1 MRPSFLNQPSMRI
14 LQFGRFNNA
23 QQNGGVE
30 RHQQLLCQGLAAQG
44 LDVVYLVA
52 GAGLKSSEVLVD
64 GYRLIQAAS
73 FGTAFSMAL
82 SPAQVFK
89 ALALHKEKPFDVL
102 HLHFP
107 NPLAHLASLLFPA
120 SVKRVITW
128 HSDII
133 RQKRLLAL
141 YLPFLQQVT
150 RRADALV
157 AATQA
162 HYTSSRQIP
171 ADIPQNKRH
180 VIPFGLDFASL
191 ALTPHTTALCAELKV
206 QANERPIIFALGR
219 HVYYKGFDVL
229 IEAMQ
234 HIDAQLILGGDGPLR
249 QSLQNQAAQL
259 GVSNKIKFTGSIAEA
274 DLAAYFHACE
284 VFCLPSVEQSE
295 AFGLVQLEAMACA
308 KPVICTQLNNGVNVL
323 NVHGETGFAVP
334 VHDSKA
340 LAQRINQLLSDPVLR
355 QQLGEQAQNRA
366 LHVYSL
372 PAMTASHVRL
382 YQDLVQQAHAT
393 ATHKH

>member
-1 MRPSFLNQPSMRI
+1 MRV
-14 LQFGRFNNA
+14 LQFGRFHNE

-52 GAGLKSSEVLVD
+52 AAGLTSSEVMVD

-73 FGTAFSMAL
+73 FGTAFSTAL

-107 NPLAHLASLLFPA
+107 NPLAHLASMLFPA
-120 SVKRVITW
+120 NVKRVITW
-128 HSDII
+128 HSDIV
-133 RQKRLLAL
+133 RQKRLLAM
-141 YLPFLQQVT
+141 YLPFLQRVT
-150 RRADALV
+150 RQADALV

-162 HYTSSRQIP
+162 HYSSSNQIP
-171 ADIPQNKRH
+171 TDIPEHKRR
-180 VIPFGLDFASL
+180 VIPFGLDFGSL
-191 ALTPHTTALCAELKV
+191 ALTPHTTALCIELKA
-206 QANERPIIFALGR
+206 QAKHKPVIFALGR

-229 IEAMQ
+229 IEAIQ

-249 QSLQNQAAQL
+249 QSLQDQAEKL
-259 GVSNKIKFTGSIAEA
+259 GISHKVKFTGSIPET
-274 DLAAYFHACE
+274 DLAAYFHACDL
-284 VFCLPSVEQSE
+284 FCLPSVEQSE

-334 VHDSKA
+334 VRDSKA
-340 LAQRINQLLSDPVLR
+340 LAERINQLINDPALR
-355 QQLGEQAQNRA
+355 LQLGEQARNRA
-366 LHVYSL
+366 LNVYSL
-372 PAMTASHVRL
+372 PAMTASHIHL
-382 YQDLVQQAHAT
+382 YQDLVQSSSTKAS
-393 ATHKH
+393 

>member
-1 MRPSFLNQPSMRI
+1 MRV
-14 LQFGRFNNA
+14 LQFGRFHNE

-52 GAGLKSSEVLVD
+52 AAGLAGSDVMVD

-73 FGTAFSMAL
+73 FGTAFSTAL

-107 NPLAHLASLLFPA
+107 NPLAHLASMLFPA
-120 SVKRVITW
+120 NVKRVITW
-128 HSDII
+128 HSDIV
-133 RQKRLLAL
+133 RQKRLLAM
-141 YLPFLQQVT
+141 YLPFLQRVT
-150 RRADALV
+150 RQADALV

-162 HYTSSRQIP
+162 HYSSSTQIP
-171 ADIPQNKRH
+171 PDIPAHKRR
-180 VIPFGLDFASL
+180 VIPFGLDFGSL
-191 ALTPHTTALCAELKV
+191 ALTPHTTALCAELKS
-206 QANERPIIFALGR
+206 QAKHKPVIFALGR

-229 IEAMQ
+229 IDAMQ

-249 QSLQNQAAQL
+249 QSLQDQVEKL
-259 GVSNKIKFTGSIAEA
+259 GISSKVTFTGSIPEE
-274 DLAAYFHACE
+274 DLASYFHACDM
-284 VFCLPSVEQSE
+284 FCLPSVEQSE

-334 VHDSKA
+334 VRDSVA
-340 LAQRINQLLSDPVLR
+340 LAGRINQLINDSSLR
-355 QQLGEQAQNRA
+355 LQLGEQARSRA
-366 LHVYSL
+366 LNVYSL
-372 PAMTASHVRL
+372 PAMTASHINL
-382 YQDLVQQAHAT
+382 YQDLTDSSNKTIA
-393 ATHKH
+393 

>member
-1 MRPSFLNQPSMRI
+1 MRI
-14 LQFGRFNNA
+14 LQLGRFHNDL
-23 QQNGGVE
+23 QSGGVE
-30 RHQQLLCQGLAAQG
+30 RHQELLCKGLATQG

-52 GAGLKSSEVLVD
+52 AAGLESSDVRVD

-107 NPLAHLASLLFPA
+107 NPLTHLASLLFPA
-120 SVKRVITW
+120 NVKRVITW

-133 RQKRLLAL
+133 RQKRILAL
-141 YLPFLQQVT
+141 YRPFLEQVT
-150 RRADALV
+150 RRADALI
-157 AATQA
+157 AATPA
-162 HYTSSRQIP
+162 HYSSSKQIP
-171 ADIPQNKRH
+171 ADVPEYKRH

-191 ALTPHTTALCAELKV
+191 DLTPHTTMLSAKLKDQAEH
-206 QANERPIIFALGR
+206 RPVIFALGR

-259 GVSNKIKFTGSIAEA
+259 GISNKVTFTGSIPEA
-274 DLAAYFHACE
+274 DLAAYFHACD

-334 VHDSKA
+334 VRNSKA
-340 LAQRINQLLSDPVLR
+340 LAERINQLINDPALR
-355 QQLGEQAQNRA
+355 LQLGEQARSRA
-366 LHVYSL
+366 LNVYSL

-382 YQDLVQQAHAT
+382 YQDLVQVSNKT
-393 ATHKH
+393 TP

>member
-1 MRPSFLNQPSMRI
+1 MRI
-14 LQFGRFNNA
+14 LQFGRFHNE

-30 RHQQLLCQGLAAQG
+30 RHQQLLCKGLAAQG

-52 GAGLKSSEVLVD
+52 AAGLSGSDVMVD
-64 GYRLIQAAS
+64 GYRLIQTAS
-73 FGTAFSMAL
+73 FGTAFSTAL

-107 NPLAHLASLLFPA
+107 NPLAHLASMLFPA
-120 SVKRVITW
+120 NVKRVITW
-128 HSDII
+128 HSDIV
-133 RQKRLLAL
+133 RQKRLLAM
-141 YLPFLQQVT
+141 YLPFLQRVT
-150 RRADALV
+150 RQADALV

-162 HYTSSRQIP
+162 HYSSSNQIP
-171 ADIPQNKRH
+171 ADIPERKRR

-191 ALTPHTTALCAELKV
+191 DLTPHTTMLSAKLKA
-206 QANERPIIFALGR
+206 QAKHKPVIFALGR

-249 QSLQNQAAQL
+249 QSLQDQTEKS
-259 GVSNKIKFTGSIAEA
+259 GTGNKVTFTGSIPEA
-274 DLAAYFHACE
+274 DLAAYFHACDL
-284 VFCLPSVEQSE
+284 FCLPSVEQSE

-334 VHDSKA
+334 VRDSKA
-340 LAQRINQLLSDPVLR
+340 LAERINQLINDPALR
-355 QQLGEQAQNRA
+355 LQLGEQARSRA
-366 LHVYSL
+366 LNVYSL
-372 PAMTASHVRL
+372 PAMTASHIRL
-382 YQDLVQQAHAT
+382 YQDLVQPGNKT
-393 ATHKH
+393 AT

>member
-1 MRPSFLNQPSMRI
+1 MRV
-14 LQFGRFNNA
+14 LQFGRFHNE

-52 GAGLKSSEVLVD
+52 AAGLAGSDVMVD

-73 FGTAFSMAL
+73 FGTAFSTAL

-107 NPLAHLASLLFPA
+107 NPLAHLASMLFPA
-120 SVKRVITW
+120 NVKRVITW
-128 HSDII
+128 HSDIV
-133 RQKRLLAL
+133 RQKRLLAM
-141 YLPFLQQVT
+141 YLPFLQRVT
-150 RRADALV
+150 RQADALV

-162 HYTSSRQIP
+162 HYSSSTQIP
-171 ADIPQNKRH
+171 ADIPVHKRR
-180 VIPFGLDFASL
+180 VIPFGLDFGSL
-191 ALTPHTTALCAELKV
+191 ALTQHTTALCAELKSQTTHKPV
-206 QANERPIIFALGR
+206 IFALGR

-249 QSLQNQAAQL
+249 QNLQDQAAQL
-259 GVSNKIKFTGSIAEA
+259 GISSKVTFTGSIPEA
-274 DLAAYFHACE
+274 ALAAYFHACDL
-284 VFCLPSVEQSE
+284 FCLPSVEQSE

-334 VHDSKA
+334 VRDSIA
-340 LAQRINQLLSDPVLR
+340 LAGRINQLINDPTLR
-355 QQLGEQAQNRA
+355 RQLGEQARSRA
-366 LHVYSL
+366 LNVYSL
-372 PAMTASHVRL
+372 PAMTASHIRL
-382 YQDLVQQAHAT
+382 YQELVQSSNKT
-393 ATHKH
+393 TS

>member
-1 MRPSFLNQPSMRI
+1 MRV
-14 LQFGRFNNA
+14 LQFGRFHSE

-52 GAGLKSSEVLVD
+52 AMGLTSKDVMVD
-64 GYRLIQAAS
+64 GYRMIQAAS
-73 FGTAFSMAL
+73 FGTAFSTAL

-107 NPLAHLASLLFPA
+107 NPLAHLASMLFPA
-120 SVKRVITW
+120 NVKRVITW

-133 RQKRLLAL
+133 RQKRILAL
-141 YLPFLQQVT
+141 YRPFLEQVT
-150 RRADALV
+150 RRADALI
-157 AATQA
+157 AATPA
-162 HYTSSRQIP
+162 HYSSSTQIP
-171 ADIPQNKRH
+171 ADVPAYKRH

-191 ALTPHTTALCAELKV
+191 NLTPHTTMLSAKLKDHTKHKPV
-206 QANERPIIFALGR
+206 IFALGR

-229 IEAMQ
+229 LEAMQ

-249 QSLQNQAAQL
+249 QSLQDQAEKS
-259 GVSNKIKFTGSIAEA
+259 GISHKVTFTGSIPEV
-274 DLAAYFHACE
+274 DLAAYFHTCD

-334 VHDSKA
+334 VRDSKA
-340 LAQRINQLLSDPVLR
+340 LAERINQLINDPDLR
-355 QQLGEQAQNRA
+355 RQLGEQARNRA
-366 LHVYSL
+366 LNVYSL
-372 PAMTASHVRL
+372 PAMTASHVSL
-382 YQDLVQQAHAT
+382 YQDLLQSD
-393 ATHKH
+393 HKRVA

>member
-1 MRPSFLNQPSMRI
+1 MRI
-14 LQFGRFNNA
+14 LQFGRFHNE

-52 GAGLKSSEVLVD
+52 AAGLASSDVMVD
-64 GYRLIQAAS
+64 GYRLIQSAS
-73 FGTAFSMAL
+73 FGTAFSTAL

-107 NPLAHLASLLFPA
+107 NPLAHLASMIFPA
-120 SVKRVITW
+120 NVKRVITW
-128 HSDII
+128 HSDIV
-133 RQKRLLAL
+133 RQKRLLAV
-141 YLPFLQQVT
+141 YLPFLQRVT
-150 RRADALV
+150 RQADALV

-162 HYTSSRQIP
+162 HYSSSHQIP
-171 ADIPQNKRH
+171 EDAPAHKRH
-180 VIPFGLDFASL
+180 VIPFGLDFGSL
-191 ALTPHTTALCAELKV
+191 ALTPHTTALCTKLKIEAEH
-206 QANERPIIFALGR
+206 RTIIFALGR

-234 HIDAQLILGGDGPLR
+234 HVDAQLILGGDGPLR
-249 QSLQNQAAQL
+249 QNLQEQTEKL
-259 GVSNKIKFTGSIAEA
+259 GISHKVKFTGSIPEA
-274 DLAAYFHACE
+274 DLAAYFHACAL
-284 VFCLPSVEQSE
+284 FCLPSVEQSE

-334 VHDSKA
+334 VRDSKA
-340 LAQRINQLLSDPVLR
+340 LAQRINQLINDPALR
-355 QQLGEQAQNRA
+355 LRLGEQARSRSLN
-366 LHVYSL
+366 VYSL
-372 PAMTASHVRL
+372 PAMTASHVTL
-382 YQDLVQQAHAT
+382 YQALMR
-393 ATHKH
+393 

>member
-1 MRPSFLNQPSMRI
+1 MRV
-14 LQFGRFNNA
+14 LQFGRFHNE

-52 GAGLKSSEVLVD
+52 AASPTGSDVMVD

-73 FGTAFSMAL
+73 FGAAFSTAL

-107 NPLAHLASLLFPA
+107 NPLAHLASMLFPA
-120 SVKRVITW
+120 NVKRVITW
-128 HSDII
+128 HSDIV

-141 YLPFLQQVT
+141 YLPFLQRVARQ
-150 RRADALV
+150 ADALI

-162 HYTSSRQIP
+162 HYSSSNQIP
-171 ADIPQNKRH
+171 ADLPEYKRR
-180 VIPFGLDFASL
+180 VIPFGLDFGSL
-191 ALTPHTTALCAELKV
+191 DLTPHTTALCANLKT
-206 QANERPIIFALGR
+206 QAKHKPVVFALGR

-234 HIDAQLILGGDGPLR
+234 HVDAQLILGGEGPLR
-249 QSLQNQAAQL
+249 QSLQEQTDKL
-259 GVSNKIKFTGSIAEA
+259 GIRHKVMFTGSIPEI
-274 DLAAYFHACE
+274 DLAAYFHACDL
-284 VFCLPSVEQSE
+284 FCLPSVEQSE

-308 KPVICTQLNNGVNVL
+308 KPVVCTQLNNGVNVL

-334 VHDSKA
+334 VRDSKA
-340 LAQRINQLLSDPVLR
+340 LAERINQLIDDPALR
-355 QQLGEQAQNRA
+355 LQLGEQARSRA
-366 LHVYSL
+366 LNVYSL
-372 PAMTASHVRL
+372 PAMTASHISL
-382 YQDLVQQAHAT
+382 YRELVHASDLT
-393 ATHKH
+393 TP

>member
-1 MRPSFLNQPSMRI
+1 MRI
-14 LQFGRFNNA
+14 LQFGRFHNE

-30 RHQQLLCQGLAAQG
+30 RHQQLLCKGLAAQG

-52 GAGLKSSEVLVD
+52 AAGRTGSDVMVD

-73 FGTAFSMAL
+73 FGTAFSTAL

-107 NPLAHLASLLFPA
+107 NPLAHLASVLFPA
-120 SVKRVITW
+120 DVKRVITW

-133 RQKRLLAL
+133 RQKRLLAM
-141 YLPFLQQVT
+141 YLPWLQRVT
-150 RRADALV
+150 RQADALV

-162 HYTSSRQIP
+162 HYSSSTQIP
-171 ADIPQNKRH
+171 TDISEHKRR
-180 VIPFGLDFASL
+180 VIPFGLDFGSL
-191 ALTPHTTALCAELKV
+191 ALTPHTTALCADLKARAAYKPV
-206 QANERPIIFALGR
+206 IFALGR

-234 HIDAQLILGGDGPLR
+234 RIDARLILGGDGPLR
-249 QSLQNQAAQL
+249 QNLEDQAKKS
-259 GVSNKIKFTGSIAEA
+259 GVGDKVTFTGSIPEA
-274 DLAAYFHACE
+274 DLAAYFHACD
-284 VFCLPSVEQSE
+284 VFCLPSVAQSE

-334 VHDSKA
+334 VRDSKA
-340 LAQRINQLLSDPVLR
+340 MAQRINQLLNDASLR
-355 QQLGEQAQNRA
+355 WQMGDQARSRA
-366 LHVYSL
+366 LNVYSL
-372 PAMTASHVRL
+372 PAMTASHIRL
-382 YQDLVQQAHAT
+382 YQDLVQSSNKMT
-393 ATHKH
+393 S